1 MHAGDE
7 STPVYA
13 LRSQNLASDLEY
25 ILGSISLPSPSTE
38 PGPALDRPVTA
49 LEGSAARRPNNAA
62 VFTYEDENPLQEM

>member
-1 MHAGDE
+1 
-7 STPVYA
+7 
-13 LRSQNLASDLEY
+13 LEY